1 MPAIPN
7 YGGPTMKT
15 SDEKVN
21 QMILTGK
28 AMDAFEELYADN
40 VEMCENFDAPCVGK
54 EANRKREL
62 EFFGKVGE
70 FHGAELLSQAY
81 DDKNHVGHSEWV
93 WDLTF
98 KGGPRVQMKQVAVR
112 RWKNGKVVHERFYY
126 KPQM

>member
-1 MPAIPN
+1 
-7 YGGPTMKT
+7 MKS

-21 QMILTGK
+21 DLILTGK
-28 AMDAFEELYADN
+28 AMDAFEQFTTPTTSRCARTSTK
-40 VEMCENFDAPCVGK
+40 PCVGK
-54 EANRKREL
+54 DTNRKREL

-70 FHGAELLSQAY
+70 FHGAELLSQSY